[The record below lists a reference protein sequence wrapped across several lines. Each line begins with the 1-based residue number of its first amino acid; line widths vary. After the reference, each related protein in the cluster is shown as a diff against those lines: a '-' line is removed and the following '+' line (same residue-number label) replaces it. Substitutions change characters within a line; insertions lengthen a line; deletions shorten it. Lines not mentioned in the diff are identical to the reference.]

1 MVCTLSMSTDMLT
14 EFAPGYALYVS
25 KSYHT

>member
-1 MVCTLSMSTDMLT
+1 MCTFVMSTDT
-14 EFAPGYALYVS
+14 FTKFAPGYALYVS